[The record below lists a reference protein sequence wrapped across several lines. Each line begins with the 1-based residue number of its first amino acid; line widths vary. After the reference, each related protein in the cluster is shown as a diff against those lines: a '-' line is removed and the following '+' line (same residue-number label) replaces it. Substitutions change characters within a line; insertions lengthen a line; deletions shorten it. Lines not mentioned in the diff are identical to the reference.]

1 MPKIMSAK
9 PGKLSLTDSFIIAGS
24 KIATEKLLAP
34 LVGNGSYMS
43 GGVKIASAW
52 GLKKLFGGKV
62 SDYVGTGL
70 TVDGTEDIMKNLL
83 STVGLSASA
92 SSNQEANLI

>member
-1 MPKIMSAK
+1 MPKILQAK

-24 KIATEKLLAP
+24 KIATEKALAP

-43 GGVKIASAW
+43 GASKIGIAW
-52 GLKKLFGGKV
+52 ALNKLMGGQV

-70 TVDGTEDIMKNLL
+70 TVDGTEDIMKDLL
-83 STVGLSASA
+83 KTVGLNA
-92 SSNQEANLI
+92 SSSSNGEDVI